1 MGWTLLVIP
10 TILLYWVRRS
20 SWLKGYIGELKVRL
34 AIKFVLGSEYIALHN
49 ITLAHK
55 DGTSQIDHIVLSE
68 YGMFVIETKNYS
80 GWIFGTANQKR
91 WTQKLGRQS
100 YRFQNPL
107 SQNKT
112 HINAICDAIVINP
125 EKIVSVIAFMGDAE
139 LKTEMPRNVCRSY
152 SFISYIKEFRVKC
165 LTTAEVDEFT
175 SFLTAVRLKPGFIT
189 NFIHRQNVRE
199 RLKIPNCSLCGEVMT
214 IRKAR
219 IGANSG
225 SMFWG
230 CTGFPDCRG
239 SRDFE

>member
-1 MGWTLLVIP
+1 M
-10 TILLYWVRRS
+10 
-20 SWLKGYIGELKVRL
+20 E
-34 AIKFVLGSEYIALHN
+34 
-49 ITLAHK
+49 ITLVYYTVMVASTFLL
-55 DGTSQIDHIVLSE
+55 DRFSVLS
-68 YGMFVIETKNYS
+68 KWHKS
-80 GWIFGTANQKR
+80 
-91 WTQKLGRQS
+91 
-100 YRFQNPL
+100 
-107 SQNKT
+107 
-112 HINAICDAIVINP
+112 
-125 EKIVSVIAFMGDAE
+125 
-139 LKTEMPRNVCRSY
+139 
-152 SFISYIKEFRVKC
+152 SYIKEFRVKC